1 MTEDIVAIIG
11 GVTLV
16 AIPLIAISA
25 RIALKPIAEAIA
37 HLRGQPDQ
45 SAERALHHR
54 RLVDLEEEVDHLR
67 EEMRQ
72 VKEAQRFQERLEA
85 GPGPQAITG
94 EAEG

>member
-16 AIPLIAISA
+16 AIPLVAISA

-45 SAERALHHR
+45 NAERALQNR
-54 RLVDLEEEVDHLR
+54 RLVDLEEEVDQLR
-67 EEMRQ
+67 EEMRRLA
-72 VKEAQRFQERLEA
+72 EAQRFQERLES
-85 GPGPQAITG
+85 GPAPRAITG
-94 EAEG
+94 EVEG